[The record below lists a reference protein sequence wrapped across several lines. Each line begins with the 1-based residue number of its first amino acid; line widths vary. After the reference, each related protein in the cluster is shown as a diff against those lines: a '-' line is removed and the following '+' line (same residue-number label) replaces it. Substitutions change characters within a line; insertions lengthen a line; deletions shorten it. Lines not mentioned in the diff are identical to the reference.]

1 MAANEMAI
9 FQNHPARSCFALK
22 QCYQTVLSNSARK
35 QRCQAVL
42 ASNGFVP
49 KTRFVYNRLRFFFCN
64 QLFGR
69 EFWCPIARSSSCAL
83 DRRRHP

>member
-1 MAANEMAI
+1 MSIEMVANEMAI

-22 QCYQTVLSNSARK
+22 QCYQTVLASSARK
-35 QRCQAVL
+35 QWFCTQNQICLQSVTIL
-42 ASNGFVP
+42 
-49 KTRFVYNRLRFFFCN
+49 FCN